1 MVSLFSASRKENGE
15 EGGNRMGR
23 EGRTEERREKDAGR
37 GWECFDISV
46 DAGLQR

>member
-1 MVSLFSASRKENGE
+1 
-15 EGGNRMGR
+15 MGR
-23 EGRTEERREKDAGR
+23 EGRTEEGREKEAGR